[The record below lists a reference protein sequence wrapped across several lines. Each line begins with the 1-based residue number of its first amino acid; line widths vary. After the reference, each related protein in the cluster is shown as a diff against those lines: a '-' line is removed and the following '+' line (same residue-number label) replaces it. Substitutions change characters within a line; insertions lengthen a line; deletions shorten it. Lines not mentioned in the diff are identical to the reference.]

1 MAEREKEEMSVAVT
15 ITLIICATIL
25 LLSVCSLIKL
35 TIEKDTLRE
44 VIREEISK
52 WVTEMMYLDDLDEEW
67 EDEE

>member
-1 MAEREKEEMSVAVT
+1 MSVAVT

-52 WVTEMMYLDDLDEEW
+52 WMAETMYFDTLDEEW